1 MNKPQ
6 TTPTVTRADLI
17 AAIEIAQDA
26 VTGKPS
32 ELNLFEIAA
41 AAKIEADRVRSL
53 ILVRAEAADWSTG
66 AAQRTRS
73 ILAALQPGDA
83 DSLTFS
89 TMLESSPEVAAA
101 RELLPPL
108 FTARDAARK
117 NLADFDIAAEASR
130 QALRDALALH
140 EKQALASPE
149 ISKLRAE
156 VEAMAA
162 A

>member
-1 MNKPQ
+1 VKNTDPKPTRLDLQ
-6 TTPTVTRADLI
+6 TAL
-17 AAIEIAQDA
+17 EIASDN
-26 VTGKPS
+26 VTGPAA
-32 ELNLFEIAA
+32 ELNLFELAA
-41 AAKIEADRVRSL
+41 LAKIEADRVRSL
-53 ILVRAEAADWSTG
+53 MIVRAEATDYKMGLRMLVSV
-66 AAQRTRS
+66 
-73 ILAALQPGDA
+73 LEPGDM
-83 DSLTFS
+83 DLVSLS
-89 TMLESSPEVAAA
+89 LLLESSPEVAQA
-101 RELLPPL
+101 RETMPPL
-108 FTARDAARK
+108 FAARDAARK